1 MFSSITNFFT
11 SKVLVG
17 IIGILLGAIVLL
29 GVDNYFTSSSL
40 DDTKEKLTIKE
51 LEVEQKDKAIE
62 SIIEGYNATLEI
74 ERAIATEK
82 AITMEQKQEVI
93 KTTSKVQAAVIKRGE
108 IKRIELEKE
117 RGLENL

>member
-1 MFSSITNFFT
+1 MFSSIANFFT

-17 IIGILLGAIVLL
+17 IIGILLGAIILL

-62 SIIEGYNATLEI
+62 SIIEGYNTAFEI
-74 ERAIATEK
+74 ERAMATEK

-108 IKRIELEKE
+108 IKQDEKS
-117 RGLENL
+117 NFTIVNF

>member
-17 IIGILLGAIVLL
+17 IIGVLLGSIVLL
-29 GVDNYFTSSSL
+29 GVDNYFTRSSL

-51 LEVEQKDKAIE
+51 LEVEQKDKDIENIIE
-62 SIIEGYNATLEI
+62 SYNAVIEI
-74 ERAIATEK
+74 EKAIATEK
-82 AITMEQKQEVI
+82 AIALEQKQEVI

-108 IKRIELEKE
+108 IKQDEKS
-117 RGLENL
+117 NFTIVNF